1 MNHKGILS
9 EKKKASLKSLHI
21 VWVPLYDI
29 LEKKKKNKLRRRNQ
43 WLPGCGGHLGRGK
56 KDYEGITQD
65 RFWGVTGIVLY
76 PNCGGDFVSLYMV
89 KMHRP
94 YTYPVK
100 AHFTAW

>member
-9 EKKKASLKSLHI
+9 EKKKLVSKACILYESLYMTFSK
-21 VWVPLYDI
+21 
-29 LEKKKKNKLRRRNQ
+29 KKKKNKLRRRNQ

-100 AHFTAW
+100 AHFTA